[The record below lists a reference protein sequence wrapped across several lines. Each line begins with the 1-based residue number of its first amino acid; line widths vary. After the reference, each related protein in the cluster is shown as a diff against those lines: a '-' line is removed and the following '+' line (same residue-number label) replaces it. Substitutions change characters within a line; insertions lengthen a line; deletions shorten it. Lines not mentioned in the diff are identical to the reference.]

1 MSNAHHRR
9 HRDVEVQGTGDPARM
24 AVRDSGDGQDPL
36 AHIAARLR
44 EGDASAL
51 GELYDAVGRRA
62 VALARRVLGDTA
74 AAEDAVQEAFA
85 QLWERAATL
94 SPAGRIDSLV
104 MTMVHRR
111 AIDAVR
117 RRRRGARVSLL
128 DSGALAQIDE
138 RAEAALDEVV
148 TAISEASLRARLRTI
163 MSELPEEQRLVVHGV
178 YFESMTLREI
188 AERQEI
194 PLGTVKSRLRLAMAR
209 LSGALRAG
217 TEVAQ

>member
-1 MSNAHHRR
+1 MW
-9 HRDVEVQGTGDPARM
+9 DGDPARM
-24 AVRDSGDGQDPL
+24 AVRDSGDGHEALGQ
-36 AHIAARLR
+36 IATRLR
-44 EGDASAL
+44 EGDAAAL

-62 VALARRVLGDTA
+62 FALARRVLGDPA
-74 AAEDAVQEAFA
+74 AAEDAVHEAFA

-94 SPAGRIDSLV
+94 ESAGRIDSLV

-117 RRRRGARVSLL
+117 RRRRGAGVSLL
-128 DSGALAQIDE
+128 DSGVLTQIDE

-163 MSELPEEQRLVVHGV
+163 MSGLPEEQRLVVHSV
-178 YFESMTLREI
+178 YFESLTLREI
-188 AERQEI
+188 AERNEI

-209 LSGALRAG
+209 LGTALQA
-217 TEVAQ
+217 EVRP